1 MYLQFVIV
9 EKCREINTRLWLKE
23 KNIFDLVFFVSF
35 KKNLRFCKSNQNL
48 HWRFWNKLHWYYIR
62 SIIARGFVIKI
73 LQNMTGSNYR
83 KMHLVAITI
92 TKQNMNKELVVIKYG
107 GGLITYKDQ
116 LCEANHAHIN
126 GLSEVV
132 IIPIRL
138 WSF

>member
-1 MYLQFVIV
+1 MWV
-9 EKCREINTRLWLKE
+9 LKHP
-23 KNIFDLVFFVSF
+23 
-35 KKNLRFCKSNQNL
+35 FCKSNYYKVYNSM
-48 HWRFWNKLHWYYIR
+48 RFRDKNSSKL
-62 SIIARGFVIKI
+62 
-73 LQNMTGSNYR
+73 TGSNQR

-132 IIPIRL
+132 IIPIWL
-138 WSF
+138 WSFYRKSKRIYSKYS

>member
-1 MYLQFVIV
+1 M
-9 EKCREINTRLWLKE
+9 
-23 KNIFDLVFFVSF
+23 
-35 KKNLRFCKSNQNL
+35 
-48 HWRFWNKLHWYYIR
+48 
-62 SIIARGFVIKI
+62 IKI
-73 LQNMTGSNYR
+73 LQNMTGSNQR

-138 WSF
+138 WSFLT

>member
-1 MYLQFVIV
+1 
-9 EKCREINTRLWLKE
+9 
-23 KNIFDLVFFVSF
+23 
-35 KKNLRFCKSNQNL
+35 
-48 HWRFWNKLHWYYIR
+48 
-62 SIIARGFVIKI
+62 
-73 LQNMTGSNYR
+73 MTGSNQR

-132 IIPIRL
+132 IQWNLDLRNILGMAKKFLKSRCFLFQTPQNP
-138 WSF
+138 

>member
-23 KNIFDLVFFVSF
+23 KIIFDFVFYVGLKKSQLDFV
-35 KKNLRFCKSNQNL
+35 NQTRYIL
-48 HWRFWNKLHWYYIR
+48 HIR
-62 SIIARGFVIKI
+62 SIIVWGFVIKI
-73 LQNMTGSNYR
+73 LQSMTGSNQR

-132 IIPIRL
+132 IIPIGL